1 MLSVVLLPA
10 ILVLA
15 AAQAA
20 SHPARGCAVP
30 WGRDRSARAALPGR
44 CRTVRPDWRGVAL
57 PGCCVLAVPGVAAM
71 ALAGHSGHL
80 QSKQPQVNKHANN
93 SVREGKRGASPEPPG
108 RHLPGLEPAPWPRRG
123 AGRCPAVWPV
133 PASRAAKKGK
143 PQPLAVPRRRCV
155 RSPRCQG
162 ASEQTG
168 QGASVVWDSATRRRP
183 GRWLRWRW
191 RLWSVAGPLR
201 TRQPRGTLLAITC
214 SGERGFGLCWCH
226 QHGHSPDTARRDTA
240 AGLAEQELTGG
251 AGVAVSCAGSKVSR

>member
-1 MLSVVLLPA
+1 MQIILLEKENEEQALS
-10 ILVLA
+10 
-15 AAQAA
+15 
-20 SHPARGCAVP
+20 
-30 WGRDRSARAALPGR
+30 
-44 CRTVRPDWRGVAL
+44 
-57 PGCCVLAVPGVAAM
+57 
-71 ALAGHSGHL
+71 
-80 QSKQPQVNKHANN
+80 
-93 SVREGKRGASPEPPG
+93 
-108 RHLPGLEPAPWPRRG
+108 RRG
-123 AGRCPAVWPV
+123 GTYQVWSPLHGRGGVPAAVPAVWPV

-168 QGASVVWDSATRRRP
+168 QGASMVWDSATRRRP
-183 GRWLRWRW
+183 GRWLRWWW